1 MEFHNVFLILLE
13 YEKKIATLSTKINAI
28 LIRVWLD
35 ISSKFSFLYGWTKFF
50 GLDFEVS
57 CMTVNVLV
65 PQETKIEIASK
76 TPTVFL

>member
-1 MEFHNVFLILLE
+1 M
-13 YEKKIATLSTKINAI
+13 KKNATLSTKIIVI
-28 LIRVWLD
+28 LIRD

-65 PQETKIEIASK
+65 LQETKIEIASK